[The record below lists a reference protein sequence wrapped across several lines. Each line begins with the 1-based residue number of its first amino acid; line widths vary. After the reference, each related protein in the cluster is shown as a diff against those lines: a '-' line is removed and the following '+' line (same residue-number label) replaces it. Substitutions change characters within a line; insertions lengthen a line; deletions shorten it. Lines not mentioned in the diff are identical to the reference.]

1 MTTTNANTRQP
12 TKLDYASPT
21 QFRFSI
27 IKLPKVEYFATA
39 ANIPGIQLG
48 QANQP
53 TPLKDIP
60 IPGDKL
66 EYDNLNITFLVDEN
80 LENYREIHGWL
91 TGLGFPKDNEQFRN
105 LQNAGSDRF
114 PTTKNIG
121 LNKELGQI
129 RKAVQDDGG
138 LYSDATLFVLTSK
151 NNANL
156 EVRFRDLYPVSLS
169 GLNYNQQ
176 ETDIQYLTA
185 NVTFA
190 YKIYEF
196 ATVGA
201 SGVVETT
208 S

>member
-1 MTTTNANTRQP
+1 MTITNSYTRQP

-21 QFRFSI
+21 QFKFSV
-27 IKLPKVEYFATA
+27 IKLPKVEYFCTA
-39 ANIPGIQLG
+39 ANLPGINLG
-48 QANQP
+48 TAEQI

-60 IPGDKL
+60 LPGDRL
-66 EYDNLNITFLVDEN
+66 QYDTLNIQFLVDEN

-114 PTTKNIG
+114 PTTKNVG
-121 LNKELGQI
+121 LNKELGSI
-129 RKAVQDDGG
+129 KKAVQDDGG

-169 GLNYNQQ
+169 GLDYNQQ

>member
-1 MTTTNANTRQP
+1 MTTTNANSRQP

-114 PTTKNIG
+114 PTTKNTG

-169 GLNYNQQ
+169 GLDYNQQ

-190 YKIYEF
+190 YRIYEF
-196 ATVGA
+196 ATVNA